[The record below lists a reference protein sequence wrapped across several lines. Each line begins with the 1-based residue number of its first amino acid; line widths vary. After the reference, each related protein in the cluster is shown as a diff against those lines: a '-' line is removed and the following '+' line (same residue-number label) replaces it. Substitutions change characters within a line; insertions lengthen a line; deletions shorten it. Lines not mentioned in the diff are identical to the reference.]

1 MKVIVFFILVMIL
14 VCGCFADYDISWY
27 TIDGGGGIS
36 TEGDYELVGTIGQ
49 PDAGVMSG
57 GDFVL
62 SGGFWA
68 GSYGCVV
75 NLADLAIFLDQWLL
89 TEPDLSADFDDS
101 GTVDIGDFVMLSYW
115 WFEVC
120 PADWPLK

>member
-1 MKVIVFFILVMIL
+1 MKCAIYSLFVLAL
-14 VCGCFADYDISWY
+14 CSVCMSDYDIDWY
-27 TIDGGGGIS
+27 TIDGGGCVS
-36 TEGDYELVGTIGQ
+36 AEGDYELVGTIGQ

-62 SGGFWA
+62 SSGFWA

-75 NLADLAIFLDQWLL
+75 NLTDLAIFLDQWLL

-101 GTVDIGDFVMLSYW
+101 GIIDIDDFVILSYW

>member
-1 MKVIVFFILVMIL
+1 MKYTTYLLVVL
-14 VCGCFADYDISWY
+14 VLCSACVADYNINWY
-27 TIDGGGGIS
+27 TIDGGGGVS
-36 TEGDYELVGTIGQ
+36 VKGDYELAGTIGQ
-49 PDAGVMSG
+49 PDAGVISG
-57 GDFVL
+57 GGFVL

-75 NLADLAIFLDQWLL
+75 NLTDLVIFLDQWLL
-89 TEPDLSADFDDS
+89 AEPGLSADFDES
-101 GTVDIGDFVMLSYW
+101 GTINIDDFVILSYW